1 MKFEYL
7 IWIIIFLVY
16 MVFIFLKKTRAASKS
31 EERGVGRSRPGLQ
44 GKLDKFLSRIK
55 AEIEAANPKG
65 SNEKTGW
72 EKFLPQEGDVKT
84 VRDESPPERIEPIIE
99 KKPVLKVKPAP
110 ARTVSESIKP
120 VVDGK
125 KTLPGLEY
133 GIRDLRKAVI
143 WSEILAP
150 PLALRDE

>member
-1 MKFEYL
+1 MKSEYL
-7 IWIIIFLVY
+7 IWIILFLVY

-31 EERGVGRSRPGLQ
+31 EERGGGRSRPGLQ

-65 SNEKTGW
+65 SNEETGC
-72 EKFLPQEGDVKT
+72 EEYLPQEEDVKT
-84 VRDESPPERIEPIIE
+84 VRDESPPERIEPVIE
-99 KKPVLKVKPAP
+99 KRPALKVKPAP
-110 ARTVSESIKP
+110 AGTVSKSIKP

-125 KTLPGLEY
+125 KILPGLEY
-133 GIRDLRKAVI
+133 GIQDLRKAVV